1 MKRNISVRLDEDLVR
16 EVDELADME
25 NIDRSQ
31 LLRYVFKEGLQQH
44 RLELAVNRYAESE
57 LTVSEAA
64 ALAEVAVGEFMDTLV
79 ERGIQANLSPD
90 ELEDSL
96 EHARTHLTDG

>member
-1 MKRNISVRLDEDLVR
+1 MTRNISVRLDEDLVR

-31 LLRYVFKEGLQQH
+31 LLRYVFKEGLEQH
-44 RLELAVNRYAESE
+44 RLELAVKRYAEGE

-64 ALAEVAVGEFMDTLV
+64 SLAGVAVGEFMDTLV
-79 ERGIQANLSPD
+79 ERGVQADLSVE

-96 EHARTHLTDG
+96 EHARTHLTN

>member
-1 MKRNISVRLDEDLVR
+1 MTRNVSVRLDEDLVR

-31 LLRYVFKEGLQQH
+31 LLRHVFKEGLAQH
-44 RLELAVNRYAESE
+44 RHDLAIERYAEGE

-64 ALAEVAVGEFMDTLV
+64 NLAGVAVGRFMDTVV
-79 ERGIQANLSPD
+79 ERGVRAD
-90 ELEDSL
+90 FTAGELTDSL
-96 EHARTHLTDG
+96 DHARNELSNR

>member
-1 MKRNISVRLDEDLVR
+1 MTRNVSVRLDEDLVR

-25 NIDRSQ
+25 NLDRSQ
-31 LLRYVFKEGLQQH
+31 LLRHLFKEGLEQH
-44 RLELAVNRYAESE
+44 RLELAITRYAEGE

-64 ALAEVAVGEFMDTLV
+64 SLAGIAVGEFMDKLV
-79 ERGIQANLSPD
+79 ERGINPDLSLD

-96 EHARTHLTDG
+96 EHARTELRG